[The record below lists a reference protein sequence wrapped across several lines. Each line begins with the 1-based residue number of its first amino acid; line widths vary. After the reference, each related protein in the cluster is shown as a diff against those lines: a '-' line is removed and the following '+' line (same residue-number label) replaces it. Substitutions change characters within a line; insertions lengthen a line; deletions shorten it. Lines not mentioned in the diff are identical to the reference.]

1 MLNNKPKV
9 KCKMPQKRINYMKFT
24 KIIKNNG
31 VNITFI
37 NKVNHFIFNMFP
49 SDPKGSLDAFYNL
62 LNQILKNQFLNNQI
76 LNNQNSINKNSIQAR
91 LV

>member
-1 MLNNKPKV
+1 MLKNKLKPKS
-9 KCKMPQKRINYMKFT
+9 KCKRPQKRVKCVEFI
-24 KIIKNNG
+24 KIIKNNC

-49 SDPKGSLDAFYNL
+49 SDPKGSLDAFYKL
-62 LNQILKNQFLNNQI
+62 LNQILNNKNSTNP
-76 LNNQNSINKNSIQAR
+76 NSINKNSIQAR